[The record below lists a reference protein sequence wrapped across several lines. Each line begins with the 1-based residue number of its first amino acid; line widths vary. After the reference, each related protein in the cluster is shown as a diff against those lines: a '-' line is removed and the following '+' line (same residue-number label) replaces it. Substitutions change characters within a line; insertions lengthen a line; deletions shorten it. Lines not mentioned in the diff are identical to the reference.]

1 MRGSRRHILAIGLA
15 IIAATNAVALLGAA
29 WNRQEPPESTL
40 RLSERELLPPS
51 AYERRDNS
59 GLALRLRWRV
69 LGMASQDP
77 YLVRMDYGGGAP
89 EWLDRAKMQS
99 LGFDVSLPDDDLDD
113 RRIFRRQLGREVFVV
128 LELDG
133 PTYARSLERAAAA
146 AERLR
151 AKGGAEEARAADQLL
166 EREKDVSSRLFV
178 VDAGLD
184 AAALRAKYADRAL
197 FAIAHG
203 LVEPAGGWTKAQRP
217 HSGYVSALGIDTI
230 NVPLEFR
237 AAFEGAVPETAA
249 DSHSRPRARYE
260 ATLSYGKRLEPW
272 LASATRK

>member
-1 MRGSRRHILAIGLA
+1 MRASRRLLAIGVA

-29 WNRQEPPESTL
+29 WNRQQPPESTL

-51 AYERRDNS
+51 AYEKRDNS

-69 LGMASQDP
+69 LGAASHDP
-77 YLVRMDYGGGAP
+77 HLIRMGYGGGAP

-113 RRIFRRQLGREVFVV
+113 RRIYRRQLGREVFLV

-133 PTYARSLERAAAA
+133 PAYALSMERAAAA
-146 AERLR
+146 AERLK
-151 AKGGAEEARAADQLL
+151 AKADAEGAKAADHLL
-166 EREKDVSSRLFV
+166 EREKNVNSRLFV

-184 AAALRAKYADRAL
+184 AGTLRAKYADRAR
-197 FAIAHG
+197 FAIARG
-203 LVEPAGGWTKAQRP
+203 LVRPAGGWTKAQRP
-217 HSGYVSALGIDTI
+217 HSGYVSELGIDTI
-230 NVPLEFR
+230 NVPLELR
-237 AAFEGAVPETAA
+237 SVLDGAVPENAA
-249 DSHSRPRARYE
+249 DSYSQPRARYE

-272 LASATRK
+272 LASAARK

>member
-1 MRGSRRHILAIGLA
+1 MSRSRRYLLAIGVA
-15 IIAATNAVALLGAA
+15 IIAATNGVALISAA

-51 AYERRDNS
+51 AYEKRDNS

-69 LGMASQDP
+69 LGVASQDP
-77 YLVRMDYGGGAP
+77 YLIRMGYGGGAP

-113 RRIFRRQLGREVFVV
+113 RRIFRRQLGREVLLV

-133 PTYARSLERAAAA
+133 PAYARSMERAAAA

-151 AKGGAEEARAADQLL
+151 AKAGTEDARAADHLL
-166 EREKDVSSRLFV
+166 DREKNVNSRLFV

-184 AAALRAKYADRAL
+184 AAALRAKYSDRAR
-197 FAIAHG
+197 FAIARG
-203 LVEPAGGWTKAQRP
+203 VVQPAGGWTRAERP
-217 HSGYVSALGIDTI
+217 HSGYVSELGIDTI
-230 NVPLEFR
+230 NVPLELR
-237 AAFEGAVPETAA
+237 AVFDGAVPEAAA
-249 DSHSRPRARYE
+249 DPHSQPRARYE
-260 ATLSYGKRLEPW
+260 ARLSYGKRLEPW

>member
-1 MRGSRRHILAIGLA
+1 MRGSRRHLLAIGVA
-15 IIAATNAVALLGAA
+15 IIAATNAVVLLGAA

-40 RLSERELLPPS
+40 LLSERELLPPW
-51 AYERRDNS
+51 AYEKRDNS

-69 LGMASQDP
+69 LGVASQDP
-77 YLVRMDYGGGAP
+77 HLIRMGYGGGAP

-113 RRIFRRQLGREVFVV
+113 RRIFRRQLGREVFLV

-133 PTYARSLERAAAA
+133 PAYARSMERAAAA

-151 AKGGAEEARAADQLL
+151 AKADAEDARAADHLL
-166 EREKDVSSRLFV
+166 DRERNVNSRLFV

-184 AAALRAKYADRAL
+184 AAALRAKYADRAR
-197 FAIAHG
+197 FAIARG
-203 LVEPAGGWTKAQRP
+203 LVQPAGGWAKAQRP
-217 HSGYVSALGIDTI
+217 HSGYVSALAIDTI
-230 NVPLEFR
+230 NVPLELR

-249 DSHSRPRARYE
+249 DSHSQPRARYQ

-272 LASATRK
+272 LASARRK